1 MTTDTPHLTG
11 YSRVNLETGGRTQL
25 QLPPQGSHILSP
37 QSTSSC
43 FLLSAAYFHQNVFPT
58 TLRHLHGKYQVYDQS
73 SGINHKGIERTCQ
86 LQHLFHCPVYINYF
100 LSPCQPLA
108 LPQFSSFIDSIR
120 RFLLGTSADLLPGPD
135 LVTHPHTRSNIYTSQ
150 HLSGCPISFQL

>member
-1 MTTDTPHLTG
+1 VIKCPATRCALTHTIHGKGQLCVTTDTPHLTG

-73 SGINHKGIERTCQ
+73 SGINHKWNRENMSATASVSLPCIYK
-86 LQHLFHCPVYINYF
+86 LF
-100 LSPCQPLA
+100 PLPMPA
-108 LPQFSSFIDSIR
+108 SHPSTI
-120 RFLLGTSADLLPGPD
+120 
-135 LVTHPHTRSNIYTSQ
+135 LVLY
-150 HLSGCPISFQL
+150 